1 MPKQTRTAAEEEV
14 KSSGI
19 NDKLNVL
26 IRLLRNR
33 HQRHYRDSDFHLWA
47 DILLAS
53 ILIGMGVILV
63 WLMFW
68 QPQPDFELE
77 VKTAS
82 ASVVSARSQE
92 FIVSYKNDEGTAVSG
107 ANVLLDLPA
116 NFIVESA
123 TPATIFEKDSARF
136 NIGDLAKNER
146 GELRIRGIVQGA
158 IGDRQFLGLTMS
170 YLKGQVRKQVL
181 SSIVYHIDA
190 SALDVSLDIPAN
202 AYRGIPLQ
210 GSIEVK
216 NTGDVTLEN
225 AFVAFSG
232 GWDINPQE
240 LSFENNRIVMHG
252 LAPGESRHFQFT
264 ATTAQA
270 ALTEV
275 DFTVE
280 GSLLAGTDY
289 VLQVQKSS
297 KVSILEPSLNVV
309 PKFKENSWSGG
320 VLNLGINFRN
330 SEKTPITNIKFKL
343 NSRRATTAVKSFA
356 TVDKGFSMNDNGISF
371 PSLLD
376 SGTSV
381 SLNSTVELD
390 RKQVELND
398 FLNLELVVSY
408 TRDSQEY
415 NYAIALPVLK
425 IDTNI
430 SVQSAGYYYGPQGDQ
445 LGIGPIPPKVGIP
458 TTYWV
463 IWEINNL
470 GNDIANF
477 EVSADLQP
485 NVVWLEQTSLIAGSA
500 SYSPVGRRV
509 LWNLDSISKTGG
521 NYRLSFAVSI
531 VPAESDLGK
540 VPNLLTNIQFKGKDS
555 YSGAVISKK
564 LANINTN
571 IESDRKAGGKGTVES
586 FE

>member
-1 MPKQTRTAAEEEV
+1 MPKNIAKAIDEGV
-14 KSSGI
+14 AGNGI
-19 NDKLNVL
+19 NKKLNVL

-33 HQRHYRDSDFHLWA
+33 HQRHYRDSNFHLWA

-53 ILIGMGVILV
+53 ILVGMTVILV

-68 QPQPDFELE
+68 QPRADFELE

-92 FIVSYKNDEGTAVSG
+92 FIILYKNDEGAPVSG
-107 ANVLLDLPA
+107 ANLLLDLPA

-123 TPATIFEKDSARF
+123 TPSIIFEKDSARF
-136 NIGDLAKNER
+136 NIGDLAKNGE
-146 GELRIRGIVQGA
+146 GELRVRGIVQGA

-170 YLKGQVRKQVL
+170 YLKGQIRKQVL
-181 SSIVYHIDA
+181 SSIVYHIDG
-190 SALDVSLDIPAN
+190 SALDVSIDIPDTT
-202 AYRGIPLQ
+202 YRGIPLK
-210 GSIEVK
+210 GFVDIK
-216 NTGDVTLEN
+216 NSGDIKLEN
-225 AFVAFSG
+225 SFISFSG
-232 GWDINPQE
+232 GWDITPQE
-240 LSFENNRIVMHG
+240 TKFENNRLVIEA
-252 LAPGESRHFQFT
+252 LAPGETRRIEFT
-264 ATTAQA
+264 ATTDQA

-280 GSLLAGTDY
+280 GSLLTGTDY
-289 VLQVQKSS
+289 VLQVQKSH
-297 KVSILEPSLNVV
+297 KVSVLEPSLHIS
-309 PKFKENSWSGG
+309 PSFKESSWSGSN
-320 VLNLGINFRN
+320 LNLGINLRN
-330 SEKTPITNIKFKL
+330 TEKAAINNISFKL
-343 NSRRATTAVKSFA
+343 NSRRSTVAVKSFE
-356 TVDKGFSMNDNGISF
+356 TPDSKFISKDNGLSYGT
-371 PSLLD
+371 SLAA
-376 SGTSV
+376 GTSV
-381 SLNSTVELD
+381 SFNSVVGLE

-398 FLNLELVVSY
+398 FLSLELVVSY
-408 TRDSQEY
+408 TIDSNQY
-415 NYAIALPVLK
+415 NYAIALPNLK

-430 SVQSAGYYYGPQGDQ
+430 SLNSAGYYYGPQGDQ
-445 LGIGPIPPKVGIP
+445 LGIGPIPPKLGIP

-470 GNDIANF
+470 GNDMTDF
-477 EVSADLQP
+477 EVSADLP
-485 NVVWLEQTSLIAGSA
+485 SNVVWLEQTSLIAGTA

-509 LWNLDSISKTGG
+509 LWNLDAISKTGG

-540 VPNLLTNIQFKGKDS
+540 VPNLLTNIQFRGKDS
-555 YSGAVISKK
+555 YSGAVISKN